1 MTANRLLFFAAWLC
15 SINNN
20 GAALAFAP
28 ASSTASSYPPDPFS
42 KTPPRSPLSP
52 TSLSAHIHRDVLIIG
67 SGLAGLS
74 IAHRLAS
81 TSGRH
86 VTVLERETPASQ
98 RSKTVAGSFAAAG
111 MLAPQSER
119 MAAGPLLDV
128 CLDSREMYGAW
139 VGDVERAAREACG
152 NSLQGDCAKYLWD
165 AQGIGERG
173 RGGQSLEPWEVGFHS
188 TGGFLAPAFAGDA
201 VSTWAPQPHSGEAYW
216 LDDIQ
221 IRELEPLLHPNVVGG
236 WWFPEDASVDARRLT
251 CTLRAAC
258 VGMGVHILSGE
269 EYEVHSLEMSKGKCT
284 GVHLASGRIY
294 SANSVVVANGS
305 WMKNLLPVP
314 IVPHKGQSLAL
325 RMPSNSPPLLNRVL
339 FAQDTYIVPKADGRI
354 VIGATVEPG
363 RFDGDVTPE
372 GMLHCLSEATRLV
385 PSLKDLP
392 IEETWSGLRPTTP
405 DKCPILGKTLF
416 ENVYVA
422 GGYWRNGVLLAPKT
436 GQLVGD
442 LILNDGDSSK
452 LSSNDAALLDAFAW
466 DRFTKEGGGAVLAA
480 SARYASSLYPV
491 HKRSSLGVSSSV
503 GTELGFYEGASAAK
517 GDRERDRQSM
527 FGLKEKEEEVLERAA
542 ARGIS
547 DAGAFNFGQSES
559 YNDEVTGE
567 GDKSIGHHIEET
579 LAATDADPDALTV
592 GVAEYDS
599 DITEEETQSSQTP
612 ANEDSPKPADLASDL
627 PSIYEKIKANKAKAA
642 QNLKMGQDT
651 TEEKPDL
658 PFRIYHVD
666 KVTREVTMVPP
677 YTSPGEFFQMKEE
690 GKLSSTGRIEES
702 VPVKAISDEAA
713 TKGNQETFDGY
724 QTIREAFGEG
734 TTEEET
740 AEATRRA
747 RMRNRVK
754 SSEIDESAIGAMP
767 FDGSSRIKGKEKE
780 VVNGSRA
787 PSTMLLERK
796 KEETT
801 TSNGLAAN
809 EETNEETLDGY
820 QAIQTANSATSREE
834 ELQRMRESRI
844 RNRMK
849 SSELDDLFDS

>member
-1 MTANRLLFFAAWLC
+1 MTPHRFTFLLAWLC
-15 SINNN
+15 SINN
-20 GAALAFAP
+20 GAAFAFAP
-28 ASSTASSYPPDPFS
+28 SSSTGNRLVHERSFSTS
-42 KTPPRSPLSP
+42 KTRSTLSP
-52 TSLSAHIHRDVLIIG
+52 TSLPAHLHRDVLIIG

-81 TSGRH
+81 TSDKH
-86 VTVLERETPASQ
+86 ITVLERETPASQ

-128 CLDSREMYGAW
+128 CLDSREMYGGW
-139 VGDVERAAREACG
+139 VADVERAAREACG
-152 NSLQGDCAKYLWD
+152 NGLKGDSAKYLWD
-165 AQGIGERG
+165 APGQGHIGRSG
-173 RGGQSLEPWEVGFHS
+173 TMEPWEVGFHS

-216 LDDIQ
+216 LDDVQ
-221 IRELEPLLHPNVVGG
+221 IRELEPLLHTNVVGG

-251 CTLRAAC
+251 CSLRAAC
-258 VGMGVHILSGE
+258 AGMGVHILSGE
-269 EYEVHSLEMSKGKCT
+269 EYDVDSLEMTKGKCT

-294 SANSVVVANGS
+294 SANYIVLANGS

-314 IVPHKGQSLAL
+314 IVPHKGQSLSL
-325 RMPSNSPPLLNRVL
+325 RMPPNSPPILNRVL

-372 GMLHCLSEATRLV
+372 GMLHCLAEATRLV

-392 IEETWSGLRPTTP
+392 IEETWAGLRPTTP
-405 DKCPILGKTLF
+405 DKCPILGNTLF

-436 GQLVGD
+436 GQLIAD

-452 LSSNDAALLDAFAW
+452 LSSKDAALLEAFSW
-466 DRFTKEGGGAVLAA
+466 DRFTKEGGGAALAA
-480 SARYASSLYPV
+480 NARYASSLYPV
-491 HKRSSLGVSSSV
+491 HKRSSFGVSSSV

-527 FGLKEKEEEVLERAA
+527 FGLQEQEEEILERAA

-547 DAGAFNFGQSES
+547 DAGAFTFGQSES
-559 YNDEVTGE
+559 NDDQTNEE
-567 GDKSIGHHIEET
+567 GDSSIGQHIAE
-579 LAATDADPDALTV
+579 AMAVTDADPDALTV
-592 GVAEYDS
+592 GVAED
-599 DITEEETQSSQTP
+599 DNDHMEEEAQSLQTP
-612 ANEDSPKPADLASDL
+612 SEEELSKPVDLSSDL
-627 PSIYEKIKANKAKAA
+627 PSIYKKIKANKAKAA
-642 QNLKMGQDT
+642 QNIEMGQDT
-651 TEEKPDL
+651 AEKKPDL

-690 GKLSSTGRIEES
+690 GKLSLTSQVGES
-702 VPVKAISDEAA
+702 AHMKAMSDGAVA
-713 TKGNQETFDGY
+713 NKKQETFDGY
-724 QTIREAFGEG
+724 QVIREAFGEG
-734 TTEEET
+734 TTEKET

-747 RMRNRVK
+747 RRRNRIK
-754 SSEIDESAIGAMP
+754 SSEIDESAIGAMS
-767 FDGSSRIKGKEKE
+767 FENSSKVQGKERE
-780 VVNGSRA
+780 QVNGSRV
-787 PSTMLLERK
+787 PSTIVLE
-796 KEETT
+796 TNGNSV
-801 TSNGLAAN
+801 TSNGLAAD

-820 QAIQTANSATSREE
+820 QAILTANSAISREE

-844 RNRMK
+844 RNRIK
-849 SSELDDLFDS
+849 SAEMDDLFDS